1 MRNSLYE
8 HPGWLIGLRQ
18 DVPWCFLRGEVQEG
32 YHNDIPIG
40 DDCEVCRGL
49 GCLLAPLWLLELA
62 EPVVVVVMMAGGA
75 ARGGPAGEASA
86 MLGRELEATHVDE
99 WGGKEREKEA

>member
-1 MRNSLYE
+1 MGNSLYE
-8 HPGWLIGLRQ
+8 HPGRLIGLHQ
-18 DVPWCFLRGEVQEG
+18 DIPRCLLRGRCSENVHTRER

-62 EPVVVVVMMAGGA
+62 EPAVVVMMAGGA

-99 WGGKEREKEA
+99 

>member
-1 MRNSLYE
+1 MVCTRIF
-8 HPGWLIGLRQ
+8 PGVSCGGGAVKNVHTR
-18 DVPWCFLRGEVQEG
+18 EK

-62 EPVVVVVMMAGGA
+62 EPAVVVMMAGGA

>member
-1 MRNSLYE
+1 M
-8 HPGWLIGLRQ
+8 RQ
-18 DVPWCFLRGEVQEG
+18 DIPGLVLLAGEGAVKMSTPVRGITT
-32 YHNDIPIG
+32 DIPIG

-86 MLGRELEATHVDE
+86 MLGKKLEATHVDE
-99 WGGKEREKEA
+99 WGE